1 MPRLDFQEV
10 DMRWVGVK
18 IILSLLV
25 LLFSLS
31 PLSALA
37 AEPASVV
44 DGIALD
50 FRDVEL
56 VDLIQTVSEM
66 TGKNFIYDDSIRGK
80 VSIISPDRMSPSEAY
95 EAFLSVLSVKGYTL
109 VPSGSTNKIVSLSEP
124 LPIRNESEETIVF
137 LT

>member
-66 TGKNFIYDDSIRGK
+66 TGKNFIYDDSIRG
-80 VSIISPDRMSPSEAY
+80 R
-95 EAFLSVLSVKGYTL
+95 
-109 VPSGSTNKIVSLSEP
+109 
-124 LPIRNESEETIVF
+124 
-137 LT
+137 